1 MKNLKKYYQI
11 PATPQDVFTALT
23 NPFTIEL
30 WTGEKAIMTTKEGD
44 EFSLWGGDIVGK
56 NIEIQDGK
64 LLKQEWYFG
73 EEENQDNASIVTMK
87 LWEVKGGTSVE
98 LLHTNIPDEA
108 FENIVEGWDNA
119 YFGAIGKL
127 FEI

>member
-1 MKNLKKYYQI
+1 MKNLKKYYSI
-11 PATPQDVFTALT
+11 PADPQDVYTALT

-30 WTGEKAIMTTKEGD
+30 WTGEKAVMSEEEGA
-44 EFSLWGGDIVGK
+44 EFSLWNGDIIGKNLTIEAGK
-56 NIEIQDGK
+56 NIIQ
-64 LLKQEWYFG
+64 QWYFG
-73 EEENQDNASIVTMK
+73 DEDEENPSIVNIK

-108 FENIVEGWDNA
+108 FENILEGWDNA
-119 YFGAIGKL
+119 YFGAIAKL

>member
-1 MKNLKKYYQI
+1 MKNLKKYYSI
-11 PATPQDVFTALT
+11 PADPQDVYTALT

-30 WTGEKAIMTTKEGD
+30 WTSEKAVMSEEEGA
-44 EFSLWGGDIVGK
+44 EFSLWNGDIIGKNLTIEAGK
-56 NIEIQDGK
+56 NIIQ
-64 LLKQEWYFG
+64 QWYFG
-73 EEENQDNASIVTMK
+73 DEDEENPSIVNIK

-108 FENIVEGWDNA
+108 FENILEGWDNA
-119 YFGAIGKL
+119 YFGAIAKL

>member
-11 PATPQDVFTALT
+11 PASPQDVFTALT

-30 WTGEKAIMTTKEGD
+30 WTGEKAIMTAEEGA
-44 EFSLWGGDIVGK
+44 EFSLWDGDIIGK
-56 NIEIQDGK
+56 NLEVQAGK

-73 EEENQDNASIVTMK
+73 EEENQENASIVTMK

-98 LLHTNIPDEA
+98 LLHINIPDEA
-108 FENIVEGWDNA
+108 FENIVDGWDKA
-119 YFGAIGKL
+119 YFGAIAKL

>member
-1 MKNLKKYYQI
+1 MKNLKKYYSI
-11 PATPQDVFTALT
+11 PADPQDVYTALT

-30 WTGEKAIMTTKEGD
+30 WTGEKAVMTEEVGA
-44 EFSLWGGDIVGK
+44 EFSLWGGDISGK
-56 NIEIQDGK
+56 NLTIKAGERIIQ
-64 LLKQEWYFG
+64 QWYFG
-73 EEENQDNASIVTMK
+73 EEDEEHASIVDIK

-108 FENIVEGWDNA
+108 FENIIDGWDNA
-119 YFGAIGKL
+119 YFGAIAKL

>member
-1 MKNLKKYYQI
+1 MKNLKKYYTVS
-11 PATPQDVFTALT
+11 ADPQDVYTALT

-30 WTGEKAIMTTKEGD
+30 WTGEKAVMSEEDGS

-56 NIEIQDGK
+56 NLAIEHNVS
-64 LLKQEWYFG
+64 LKQQWYFG
-73 EEENQDNASIVTMK
+73 EEDDENPSIVNIK

-108 FENIVEGWDNA
+108 FDNIVDGWDNA
-119 YFGAIGKL
+119 YFGAISKL